1 MRKQIFTRI
10 RKTLAIVV
18 LVSLILFVTA
28 ASASATEVKYT
39 YAYKLGSKAGSL
51 DGYRTGH
58 SDGVRDCLEHGKK
71 GVLTEIPKPLINS
84 KWTRN
89 YLLGY
94 TYAYYNK
101 YHIGYNDGR
110 FGCLQKNSVV

>member
-10 RKTLAIVV
+10 RKKLVIVM

-28 ASASATEVKYT
+28 TSASALSYKDTS
-39 YAYKLGSKAGSL
+39 AYKLGLKAGSL
-51 DGYRTGH
+51 DGYRIGH
-58 SDGVRDCLEHGKK
+58 SDGVTDCLEHGKN
-71 GVLTEIPKPLINS
+71 GVLTKILKPLINS

-94 TYAYYNK
+94 THGYYNK
-101 YHIGYNDGR
+101 YHIGYHDAR
-110 FGCLQKNSVV
+110 FGCLQKK